1 MLNLINRILIVNFDI
16 SRSNG
21 LWISY
26 KLDKEEKDLIETEPH
41 NICSLLKDIGAIEN
55 YKLRDGE
62 LCVRYGLET
71 GYKWFPYDELLF
83 QFELSQYEALRIV
96 ENVERDKVCNE
107 AVEKLRSL
115 PDLITDMFHPLNS
128 FV

>member
-62 LCVRYGLET
+62 LCVRYEPGNRL
-71 GYKWFPYDELLF
+71 
-83 QFELSQYEALRIV
+83 QV
-96 ENVERDKVCNE
+96 V
-107 AVEKLRSL
+107 
-115 PDLITDMFHPLNS
+115 PL
-128 FV
+128 